1 MHTTVHLSA
10 YCTRWYRCTC
20 QVQPRVYLILMSVA
34 MMVCAIVVLILD
46 RDLPTELLGS
56 AAFLGGVAVL
66 VNAVLDLTGNG
77 KD

>member
-1 MHTTVHLSA
+1 
-10 YCTRWYRCTC
+10 
-20 QVQPRVYLILMSVA
+20 MSVA